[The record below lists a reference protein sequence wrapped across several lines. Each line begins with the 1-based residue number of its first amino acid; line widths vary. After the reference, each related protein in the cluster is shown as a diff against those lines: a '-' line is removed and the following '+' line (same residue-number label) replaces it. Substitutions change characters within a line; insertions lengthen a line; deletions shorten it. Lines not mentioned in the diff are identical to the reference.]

1 MANEFDAIFGGV
13 ATAKRDPNAVDA
25 FDPEGSGFD
34 LKTFKESGGVPDET
48 GHMGS
53 LDPRTGMLLKGI
65 NHPTINLTLAEEK
78 RLGNKIVKKDDRFF
92 SVPITEQDN
101 AFGDIFAPGQSKQ
114 NANEFDA
121 VFADPT
127 RKPSAPDAKSPS
139 TTDTDALFSQL
150 GGRLPAS
157 AQILAS
163 QTTGEIAQDIDIP
176 IPKLAVMGEK
186 RKQEEI
192 GRRTAFTGLIRE
204 GFTVPQLEL
213 SLRTEK
219 VLKAKEGIRVGKFIG
234 GTAAG
239 LVAGQL
245 VPGPADELLLLKA
258 AMAALGAGAGGAA
271 GEAVQTA
278 LEEKR
283 LINRKEALRAFTEE
297 ALFEAGGRA
306 VALGGKAILSPFIK
320 RTVPEAAA
328 LVDDFAKVGGT
339 FSPTE
344 LDERFTLRTGE
355 AFARGSFGTEK
366 IFQDFE
372 EKQGKAV
379 VSFARNIID
388 SIGDGVARQTPEEI
402 GETFARGITR
412 PDGRIFNIFDEL
424 IDPLYKQVDE
434 LAKVGGLSAFRQV
447 RTGGKVATRAIPTP
461 VNRKT
466 LTTLGNTIKTK
477 LGIKENIIW
486 DFQKSEIRT
495 RGNTTSNIISVFA
508 KDDATLPEIKKV
520 ILHELGHKALPLPPG
535 TPLSGTAANEKL
547 VRQWVEDNLSKIQN
561 IGEVARVRGASG
573 KFIPAKQL
581 QRISLSPKVSTKSL
595 KSFAEKQLATDKRL
609 NGQFLSPIGRS
620 KLQKIIGLKDHLSF
634 SDMRTLRSSFLRDA
648 RKLARDVDQSQSI
661 IKQLSGI
668 TDKAIFD
675 PAAAKGLNPDALTL
689 LRNTNALYKTGQEG
703 IKTTFSETLAK
714 RLLKNPSTIAKEAFP
729 NDNPK
734 AIRLLRESLIEPI
747 SGRKSA
753 EGTRLWNQLRTT
765 WLTDA
770 VEKSTKEGVANP
782 KVFDNIIRKMG
793 EDAFSEIFPEK
804 QIAKR
809 VKSIQQ
815 LFSTAGKTP
824 PRGVSLFARGA
835 QLGGLKLMYDG
846 GKEGN
851 VVGFTVGAALAFGPM
866 AFARLATTPGGVK
879 FLTSGLKLKPGSS
892 GLIPFAARA
901 VSILIDLDR
910 KENKQRLRELKLE
923 EAKAREASRKAK
935 SKTAPAGQLRGL
947 GGRPLKSAIT
957 GRPLTRRI

>member
-13 ATAKRDPNAVDA
+13 ATAKRDPNVADV

-78 RLGNKIVKKDDRFF
+78 RLGNEIIKKGNRFF
-92 SVPITEQDN
+92 SVPIADQDR
-101 AFGDIFAPGQSKQ
+101 AFSDIFAPDQPKKST
-114 NANEFDA
+114 NEFDA
-121 VFADPT
+121 VFTGPT
-127 RKPSAPDAKSPS
+127 PAAKSAS
-139 TTDTDALFSQL
+139 VIDTDTLFSQL

-157 AQILAS
+157 AKILAS

-192 GRRTAFTGLIRE
+192 KRRGAFTGLIRE
-204 GFTVPQLEL
+204 GFTVPQLDV
-213 SLRTEK
+213 SLKTEK
-219 VLKAKEGIRVGKFIG
+219 LLKAKEGIRVGKFIG
-234 GTAAG
+234 GTIVG

-245 VPGPADELLLLKA
+245 VPGPADELVLLKA
-258 AMAALGAGAGGAA
+258 AVSALGAGAGGTG
-271 GEAVQTA
+271 GEAIQTA

-283 LINRKEALRAFTEE
+283 LIDRKEALRAFIEE
-297 ALFEAGGRA
+297 ALLEGGGRA
-306 VALGGKAILSPFIK
+306 LTLGGKLVLSPFIK
-320 RTVPEAAA
+320 KIVPEAAS

-344 LDERFTLRTGE
+344 LDSRFTLRTGE

-366 IFQDFE
+366 IFQEFE

-379 VSFARNIID
+379 VAFARNIID
-388 SIGDGVARQTPEEI
+388 SIGEGVARQTPEEI

-434 LAKVGGLSAFRQV
+434 LAKAGGQV
-447 RTGGKVATRAIPTP
+447 PT
-461 VNRKT
+461 
-466 LTTLGNTIKTK
+466 
-477 LGIKENIIW
+477 
-486 DFQKSEIRT
+486 
-495 RGNTTSNIISVFA
+495 
-508 KDDATLPEIKKV
+508 
-520 ILHELGHKALPLPPG
+520 
-535 TPLSGTAANEKL
+535 
-547 VRQWVEDNLSKIQN
+547 
-561 IGEVARVRGASG
+561 
-573 KFIPAKQL
+573 
-581 QRISLSPKVSTKSL
+581 VSTKSL
-595 KSFAEKQLATDKRL
+595 KKFAKEQLATDKRL
-609 NGQFLSPIGRS
+609 NGQFLSPVGKN
-620 KLQKIIGLKDHLSF
+620 KLTKITDMSESLSF

-648 RKLARDVDQSQSI
+648 RKLARDVDQSQSV
-661 IKQLSGI
+661 IKQLAGI

-675 PAAAKGLNPDALTL
+675 PAASKGINPEALTL
-689 LRNTNALYKTGQEG
+689 LRNTNALYKTGQQG

-714 RLLKNPSTIAKEAFP
+714 RLLRKPSSIAREAFP
-729 NDNPK
+729 DNNPK
-734 AIRLLRESLIEPI
+734 AIRLLRKSLVEPI
-747 SGRKSA
+747 SGRKSD
-753 EGTRLWNQLRTT
+753 EGTKLWNQLRTT
-765 WLTDA
+765 WLADA

-782 KVFDNIIRKMG
+782 KAFDNIIRKMG
-793 EDAFSEIFPEK
+793 NEAFAEIFPEK
-804 QIAKR
+804 QIASN

-851 VVGFTVGAALAFGPM
+851 VVGFTAGAALAFGPM
-866 AFARLATTPGGVK
+866 AFARLAVTPGGVK

-892 GLIPFAARA
+892 GLISFAARA
-901 VSILIDLDR
+901 TKMLVDLDR
-910 KENKQRLRELKLE
+910 KENKQRLSALKLQE
-923 EAKAREASRKAK
+923 AEAKAARRKA
-935 SKTAPAGQLRGL
+935 TGQPIPAGQLRGI
-947 GGRPLKSAIT
+947 GGKPLRGIT
-957 GRPLTRRI
+957 GQPLTKRL